1 MNHRES
7 GQQNKG
13 KTISRRAVFQTAFEI
28 IRCKTL
34 WFHHLAKTCFPKS
47 QYKKKKKKILTYY
60 DSYTS
65 YKCNISVNVIYV
77 KKNKQIDSS

>member
-34 WFHHLAKTCFPKS
+34 WFHHLAKICFPKS
-47 QYKKKKKKILTYY
+47 RYKKKKKKFLLTMIH
-60 DSYTS
+60 TLH
-65 YKCNISVNVIYV
+65 INVIS
-77 KKNKQIDSS
+77 QLM